1 MSAQASPAQACAPI
15 LTPGAFVR
23 VKPESDFRPGQD
35 GMVVDSDDGEA
46 VGLLFGYDRHN
57 QAPRDTGVTVTGLT
71 EAWLLAELNLTTIC
85 T

>member
-1 MSAQASPAQACAPI
+1 MNTQASPTPARAPV

-57 QAPRDTGVTVTGLT
+57 QAPRDTGVTMTGLT
-71 EAWLLAELNLTTIC
+71 EEWLLSELDLTTIC